1 MELKTTTGLFWMLCI
16 HCAHVSHIIK
26 NACLT
31 LCCET
36 PFTLQGTDVGPLA
49 VSCVVWLGHWQQVL
63 WLLWIKLSGTS
74 PRCLWC
80 FGILGF
86 GGQGNTLSY
95 CLVYSNARAGGKCA
109 KIQPHKITHNRTQSC
124 WVVLKLFGCLRLW
137 SCLKVFAS
145 LPQNDPLAL
154 NST

>member
-1 MELKTTTGLFWMLCI
+1 MLCT
-16 HCAHVSHIIK
+16 HCARVSQIIK
-26 NACLT
+26 NTCLT
-31 LCCET
+31 LSCET

-49 VSCVVWLGHWQQVL
+49 VSCVVWRGHWQQVL
-63 WLLWIKLSGTS
+63 WLLWIWGMKPLWIKLSGTS

-95 CLVYSNARAGGKCA
+95 CLVYSNAYAGGKCA
-109 KIQPHKITHNRTQSC
+109 KIQPHKIIHNRTQSL
-124 WVVLKLFGCLRLW
+124 WVVLKLFGCLRLS